1 MKLLDENTLTN
12 ILAYISS
19 HQKERGISPSY
30 RNIQSFIKTTSL
42 SIVHRYINE
51 LKTRGL
57 LAQEETG
64 SICIDPRLASKKT
77 ISVPMLGVVPCG
89 SPILAIE
96 NIEASYP
103 LPSEIFG
110 ASDLFMLVAKGDS
123 MINAGIKNGDILVIK
138 KQSFASPEDIVVAL
152 IGEDAT
158 VKRYRPTPSQ
168 IILHPENPNL
178 EDIVVKECQIIG
190 KVVSYI
196 HRFAMT

>member
-1 MKLLDENTLTN
+1 MKRLDENTLTN
-12 ILAYISS
+12 ILTYISS
-19 HQKERGISPSY
+19 HQKERGLSPSY
-30 RNIQSFIKTTSL
+30 RKIQSFIKASSL

-51 LKTRGL
+51 LKTRNL
-57 LAQEETG
+57 ITQENSY
-64 SICIDPRLASKKT
+64 SIYIDPRLASQKT
-77 ISVPMLGVVPCG
+77 ISVPMLGVVACG

-138 KQSFASPEDIVVAL
+138 KQSFAYPEDIVVAL
-152 IGEDAT
+152 IGEEAT
-158 VKRYRPTPSQ
+158 VKRYRPTPNN

-178 EDIVVKECQIIG
+178 EDIVVRECQIIG

-196 HRFAMT
+196 HRFPMS